1 MQQLLSF
8 SAMTDS
14 ERFSSSD
21 ESDQQFVVA
30 HAGWKIVY
38 YANDRYFI
46 EDIIAYA
53 WIRLGQYYELVPL
66 TLSDI
71 HMCQSLQDYT
81 LKEGYLGLISPQN
94 ELIVNEYSPENQRP
108 INLQQIKETLQQ
120 NRYKLD

>member
-8 SAMTDS
+8 PPMTDS
-14 ERFSSSD
+14 DRFFSSD
-21 ESDQQFVVA
+21 ESDKHLLIA

-38 YANDRYFI
+38 YANERYFV

-53 WIRLGQYYELVPL
+53 WIKLGRYYELVPL

-81 LKEGYLGLISPQN
+81 LKEGYLGLINPQN
-94 ELIVNEYSPENQRP
+94 ELIVNEYSPENQKP
-108 INLQQIKETLQQ
+108 INLQKIKETLQK